1 MPDAAAGG
9 EPASVAFGAP
19 VTRST
24 VRSLGPALI
33 ATVLLLAAT
42 VYDGAFDVRHWGPPA
57 IFALLFL
64 VVVVLAG
71 GMRPLDRTSAVGLA
85 AIWAYVA
92 WDLLSAIWAPYPG
105 AAIEGGA
112 RTAFYAAMV
121 TVALV
126 AIPGPREARRVGAL
140 VIGGITLIG
149 AITLIRMHFDGG
161 QMFVAGRLDA
171 PVGYRNATA
180 CLFAMA
186 FWPLLGVAASKS
198 RNPSLRA
205 SSFSA
210 AVLML
215 GLVFLTQSRGALVGL
230 AIGGILALII
240 GPEWLRR
247 PWLALLAGVGLL
259 LLSGP
264 LLAAHRAFE
273 GSLGPVTVEDIT
285 TAADALIFLV
295 FDALVVGVLFALLD
309 GGLRASPEVMRRAK
323 RLAAVGLVAGTV
335 ALIAGAIAVAGDPLQ
350 FIQEKISEFQK
361 VPERGRELQQL
372 ISTGGER
379 YDLWRVAGDEF
390 AAHPIA
396 GIGEGGY
403 SFGYYEDRASARN
416 LTDPH
421 SLPLSLLAQ
430 TGLVGALLVATFLA
444 SLFYG
449 VFSRAWGASLPA
461 RRAAAGLAGAAGVV
475 VGQALVDWIWIVPGV
490 MALGLYC
497 LALAVVTVT
506 PRPPVQRRL
515 GSSSRRTVGLVR
527 GLPAAG
533 LLAAGLLV
541 AALYIA
547 DFEVGEARGG
557 ARSAP
562 LAALGHAR
570 TAEALTPWALTP
582 VYLASGALEQAG
594 RPTEAHRELHSAL
607 RLAPGYFVSEALLGD
622 QERRASDRPAA
633 HGRYRDA
640 HQANPRD
647 NGLRRLVKKSRP
659 QIVKVSRRVA
669 RQLGVAIRMGER
681 RGPEGF
687 ATGPPPAGG

>member
-1 MPDAAAGG
+1 MAEGG
-9 EPASVAFGAP
+9 TSSPPASVAFGAP

-24 VRSLGPALI
+24 LRALGPALI
-33 ATVLLLAAT
+33 ATVLLLVAT
-42 VYDGAFDVRHWGPPA
+42 LYDGAFDVRHWGPPA

-64 VVVVLAG
+64 VVVVLGG
-71 GMRPLDRTSAVGLA
+71 GMRPLDRTSAVALG
-85 AIWAYVA
+85 AIWAFVG
-92 WDLLSAIWAPYPG
+92 WSFLSAIWAPYPG

-149 AITLIRMHFDGG
+149 AITLIRMHFAGAEL
-161 QMFVAGRLDA
+161 FVAGRLDA
-171 PVGYRNATA
+171 PTGYRNATA

-205 SSFSA
+205 SSFAA
-210 AVLML
+210 AVLVL

-230 AIGGILALII
+230 AIGGVLALII

-273 GSLGPVTVEDIT
+273 SSAGPVTVENIT

-295 FDALVVGVLFALLD
+295 FDALVVGILFALLD

-323 RLAAVGLVAGTV
+323 RLAAIGLAAGTV
-335 ALIAGAIAVAGDPLQ
+335 ALIAGAIAVAGNPVE
-350 FIQEKISEFQK
+350 FVQEKLQEFQK

-372 ISTGGER
+372 VSTGGER
-379 YDLWRVAGDEF
+379 YDLWRVAGEEF
-390 AAHPIA
+390 MAQPLT
-396 GIGEGGY
+396 GVGEGGY
-403 SFGYYEDRASARN
+403 AFGYYAERASARN

-421 SLPLSLLAQ
+421 SLPLSLLSQ
-430 TGLVGALLVATFLA
+430 TGLVGAVLIGIFLA
-444 SLFYG
+444 ALMYG
-449 VFSRAWGASLPA
+449 VFSRAWTASLPA
-461 RRAAAGLAGAAGVV
+461 RRAAAGLTGAAGVV

-497 LALAVVTVT
+497 LALGVVTVT
-506 PRPPVQRRL
+506 PRPPAQRRL
-515 GSSSRRTVGLVR
+515 GSGSLRTVGLVR

-533 LLAAGLLV
+533 LLV
-541 AALYIA
+541 AALLVTALYLA
-547 DFEVGEARGG
+547 DFEIGESRGSARTDPAG
-557 ARSAP
+557 A
-562 LAALGHAR
+562 LAHAR
-570 TAEALTPWALTP
+570 TAEALTPWSLTP
-582 VYLASGALEQAG
+582 VYLQAGALEGAG
-594 RPTEAHRELHSAL
+594 QDEPARRVLQGAL
-607 RLAPGYFVSEALLGD
+607 KLAPHYFVTEALLGD
-622 QERRASDRPAA
+622 QQRRFSNRQAAHRRYRRAR
-633 HGRYRDA
+633 
-640 HQANPRD
+640 QVNPRD
-647 NGLRRLVKKSRP
+647 NGLRRLVEKSRP
-659 QIVKVSRRVA
+659 QAVKASRRVA
-669 RQLGVAIRMGER
+669 RRAGMIMSAAER
-681 RGPEGF
+681 RAPEGF
-687 ATGPPPAGG
+687 AIDPPRGGG